1 MGNPKE
7 FIETLKGYQSIID
20 SGKDLSV
27 NFKNI
32 RDTLADEDFVEEK
45 VKRAAVAAG
54 GVCIWVKNIAIYY
67 DVFVEVEPKKKA
79 VAEMTAR
86 LDVANAKNL
95 VHELESIEEYIK
107 SISYRKLSNPFKN
120 MK

>member
-45 VKRAAVAAG
+45 VKKAAVAAHAFAMAADG
-54 GVCIWVKNIAIYY
+54 FTIFEN
-67 DVFVEVEPKKKA
+67 VE
-79 VAEMTAR
+79 
-86 LDVANAKNL
+86 
-95 VHELESIEEYIK
+95 HC
-107 SISYRKLSNPFKN
+107 
-120 MK
+120 